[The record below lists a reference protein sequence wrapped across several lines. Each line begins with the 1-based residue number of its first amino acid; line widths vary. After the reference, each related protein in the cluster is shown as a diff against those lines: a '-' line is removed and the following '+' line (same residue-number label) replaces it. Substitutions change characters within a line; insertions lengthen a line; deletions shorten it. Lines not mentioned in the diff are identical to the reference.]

1 LVGAA
6 PHTPTFA
13 VPRDRLR
20 PGARSKLAALLAMI
34 VLWTTP
40 ATGDDLIEKWLRQD
54 ESSGQVD
61 VVRQDLN
68 ALKNEEW
75 RDIFDIGSRQ
85 PDAELSRRLL
95 EGADATPTHV
105 FSAWFAALAAAF
117 TIMIG
122 GIKAR
127 TYLRREL
134 RALTVPPH
142 MKDPG

>member
-95 EGADATPTHV
+95 ERADATPTHV

>member
-1 LVGAA
+1 LVLAS
-6 PHTPTFA
+6 HTPTFA

-20 PGARSKLAALLAMI
+20 PGARSKLATLLVLA

-40 ATGDDLIEKWLRQD
+40 ATADDLIEQWLRQD

-61 VVRQDLN
+61 VARQDLN
-68 ALKNEEW
+68 ALTNEEW

-85 PDAELSRRLL
+85 PDAELSQRLL
-95 EGADATPTHV
+95 ERASATPTNV
-105 FSAWFAALAAAF
+105 FSAWLAALAAAV

-127 TYLRREL
+127 ACLRREL
-134 RALTVPPH
+134 RALTVPPD
-142 MKDPG
+142 MTDPS

>member
-1 LVGAA
+1 MVGSA

-20 PGARSKLAALLAMI
+20 PGERSKLAALLTLI
-34 VLWTTP
+34 VLWATP
-40 ATGDDLIEKWLRQD
+40 ATADDLIEKWLRQD

-68 ALKNEEW
+68 ALTNEEW

-95 EGADATPTHV
+95 ERANATPANVLCLARGAGRCLYDHDRRNKGQDL
-105 FSAWFAALAAAF
+105 SA
-117 TIMIG
+117 
-122 GIKAR
+122 
-127 TYLRREL
+127 
-134 RALTVPPH
+134 P
-142 MKDPG
+142 

>member
-1 LVGAA
+1 MVGSA
-6 PHTPTFA
+6 PHTRTFA

-20 PGARSKLAALLAMI
+20 PGERSKLAALLTLI
-34 VLWTTP
+34 VLWATP
-40 ATGDDLIEKWLRQD
+40 ATADDLIEKWLRQD

-68 ALKNEEW
+68 ALTNEEW

-95 EGADATPTHV
+95 ERADATPTQV
-105 FSAWFAALAAAF
+105 FSAWLAALAAAF

-134 RALTVPPH
+134 RTLTVPPH
-142 MKDPG
+142 MEDPS

>member
-68 ALKNEEW
+68 AFTNEEW
-75 RDIFDIGSRQ
+75 KDIFDIGSKQ
-85 PDAELSRRLL
+85 PDAELGRLL
-95 EGADATPTHV
+95 LERAAATPTHV
-105 FSAWFAALAAAF
+105 FSAWLAALAAAF
-117 TIMIG
+117 AMMIRG
-122 GIKAR
+122 TKAR
-127 TYLRREL
+127 TYLRREFKT
-134 RALTVPPH
+134 LTAPLY
-142 MKDPG
+142 MKDPS

>member
-1 LVGAA
+1 MVGSA
-6 PHTPTFA
+6 PHTRTFA

-20 PGARSKLAALLAMI
+20 PGERSKLAALLTLI
-34 VLWTTP
+34 VLWATP
-40 ATGDDLIEKWLRQD
+40 ATADDLIEKWLRQD

-68 ALKNEEW
+68 ALTNEEW

-95 EGADATPTHV
+95 ERADATPTHV
-105 FSAWFAALAAAF
+105 FSAWLAALAAAF
-117 TIMIG
+117 TTMIG

-134 RALTVPPH
+134 RTLTVPPH
-142 MKDPG
+142 MKDPS

>member
-1 LVGAA
+1 M
-6 PHTPTFA
+6 PNFA
-13 VPRDRLR
+13 ERRDRLR
-20 PGARSKLAALLAMI
+20 PGEKPTLAALLALF
-34 VLWTTP
+34 VLWAPP
-40 ATGDDLIEKWLRQD
+40 ATADDLIEQWLRQD

-61 VVRQDLN
+61 VARQDLN
-68 ALKNEEW
+68 ALTNEEW

-95 EGADATPTHV
+95 ERAGARPTHV
-105 FSAWFAALAAAF
+105 FSAWLAALAAAV

-134 RALTVPPH
+134 RTLTVPPH
-142 MKDPG
+142 MKDPS

>member
-68 ALKNEEW
+68 ALTNEEW

-95 EGADATPTHV
+95 ERADATPTHV

-122 GIKAR
+122 GINAR